1 MAYSQANQGG
11 QDPGYVE
18 VFEIS
23 GLLDDVLADALD
35 NAISAAERNNANA
48 LILQVNSKQAVIS
61 DSKLME
67 IANHIQSSVIPIE
80 VWVGPSGSTAQG
92 KVAQLVLVADS
103 LGVSIGSS
111 IGKTGKQILQSGQFG
126 QTWEQKKI
134 L

>member
-1 MAYSQANQGG
+1 MRIKSPKNSYSLLSSKLPIAALIILIFLLFTSSMAYSQANQGG

-80 VWVGPSGSTAQG
+80 VWVGPSGSTACLLYTSD
-92 KVAQLVLVADS
+92 AAD
-103 LGVSIGSS
+103 
-111 IGKTGKQILQSGQFG
+111 
-126 QTWEQKKI
+126 E
-134 L
+134 